1 MQICPS
7 CGEEN
12 PDRFRLC
19 GYCGT
24 QLVADAPTQDVRKT
38 VSVVF
43 CDLKGSTSLGET
55 LDSEALRE
63 VLNIYFNE
71 MRAVLERHG
80 GTVEKYIGDAIMAVF
95 GLPLLHED
103 DALRAVRAAAE
114 MQEVLEHVNDKLEGS
129 FGVRLENR
137 TGVNTG
143 EVVAGDVSS
152 GQRLVTGD
160 TVNVSARLEQAA
172 PAMGVLIGEST
183 YRLVKDAVEVEPVE
197 PLELKGKAERVPAY
211 RLLRVVSGHGYAR
224 RMDSPIVG
232 RVAELGVLE
241 DSLARATETGRCHL
255 VTAFG
260 PAGVGKSRLLGE
272 FLGRAGGSAST
283 LRGRV
288 LPYGNGI
295 TYWPIA
301 EVVHEAAGIDED
313 DAVDAA
319 RAKLAVLLGPDA
331 ASVVERL
338 EATIGLTTADVPVAE
353 SIWSVRR
360 FLEILAARRSL
371 VVQIDDIHW
380 AEPTLLELLQDLRES
395 VEGAALIV
403 CSSRLDLLEEHPAW
417 GEESERARAIVLEP
431 LSAEESAQVI
441 EHLLG
446 DAAIHAD
453 VLDRVITTSEG
464 NPLFVEQMLSML
476 IDDGVLV
483 QEEGRWVP
491 TAPVDAIEMPPTI
504 SALLSA
510 RLDRLGVPDRA
521 TIERSA
527 VIGQVFYHGAV
538 HALLPEPLR
547 DHLPESLRSLVTKE
561 LIRSDESAFHG
572 EETYRFL
579 HILIR
584 DAAYRGLLKRSRAE
598 LHEGFVNWLEAVAP
612 ERALEYEEIRGYH
625 LEQAF
630 HILVELGTQ
639 SDAVEPLGRRAAT
652 YLSSAGRR
660 ALARGDLPAAA
671 GLLRRSATLLP
682 DDDPERLRLLMEDG
696 EALLEIGEF
705 AAADEVL
712 AAASERADALQ
723 EEALA
728 ATARLVR
735 LRLHYETEGAGT
747 EDIVLR
753 DVADSVA
760 LLERLGHHEGLLQAW
775 WLLTNVY
782 FTTGRYGEAESA
794 AERMI
799 HHARLAGNPLMERRV
814 LPALATCA
822 LYGPTPVAEAVA
834 LCRRLLEE
842 TVGDLK
848 AEARTQGSLAHLEA
862 MGGNFERARV
872 LYRQSR
878 STFEEFGWKLNAAL
892 TSIDSGPIEMLA
904 GDPVAAEAELRRDF
918 ESLEE
923 MGERN
928 YISTVA
934 AFLAEALY
942 RQGRTD
948 EAEAYTRISED
959 VAAPDD
965 VSSQFLWRTVRGKV
979 LARRGAFAEGE
990 GLVRRALEVIR
1001 TSDEPDSQGEALL
1014 DLAEVL
1020 LLAGRPADATTPA
1033 REALEL
1039 FELKGNVA
1047 SSARVRE
1054 LLATIG
1060 EPEAG

>member
-1 MQICPS
+1 VQICPG

-19 GYCGT
+19 GFCGT
-24 QLVADAPTQDVRKT
+24 QLVAPVAQDVRKI

-43 CDLKGSTSLGET
+43 CDLKGSTDLGER
-55 LDSEALRE
+55 LDSESLRE
-63 VLNIYFNE
+63 VLNVYFNE

-129 FGVRLENR
+129 YGIRLQNR

-160 TVNVSARLEQAA
+160 TVNVAARLEQAA
-172 PAMGVLIGEST
+172 PAMEILIGEPT
-183 YRLVKDAVEVEPVE
+183 FRLVRDAVEVERVE

-211 RLLRVVSGHGYAR
+211 RLVRVVRGEGYAR
-224 RMDSPIVG
+224 KLDSPIVG
-232 RVAELGVLE
+232 RVAELEILE
-241 DSLARATETGRCHL
+241 DALAQAEASGRCHL

-272 FLGRAGGSAST
+272 FLARAGGHART
-283 LRGRV
+283 LKGRC

-301 EVVHEAAGIDED
+301 EVVHEAAGIGED
-313 DAVDAA
+313 DDSRTA
-319 RAKLAVLLGPDA
+319 RAKLADLLGPDA
-331 ASVVERL
+331 GAVVERL
-338 EATIGLTTADVPVAE
+338 EGTIGLTTVDVPVAE
-353 SIWSVRR
+353 SVWSVRR
-360 FLEILAARRSL
+360 FLEILGERTPL

-380 AEPTLLELLQDLRES
+380 AEPTLLDLLLELRES
-395 VEGAALIV
+395 VAGAALLV
-403 CSSRLDLLEEHPAW
+403 CSSRPDLLEEHPSW
-417 GEESERARAIVLEP
+417 GEDADRTRALVLDP
-431 LSAEESAQVI
+431 LSSEESAQVI
-441 EHLLG
+441 GHLLG
-446 DAAIHAD
+446 DAPMHAD
-453 VLDRVITTSEG
+453 VLARVIETAEG
-464 NPLFVEQMLSML
+464 NPLYVEQMLSML

-483 QEEGRWVP
+483 KEEGRWVP
-491 TAPVDAIEMPPTI
+491 TGPVASIDMPPTI

-521 TIERSA
+521 SIERGA
-527 VIGQVFYHGAV
+527 VIGQVFYQGAV
-538 HALLPEPLR
+538 EALLPEALR

-561 LIRSDESAFHG
+561 LIRSHESTFQG

-584 DAAYRGLLKRSRAE
+584 DAAYRGLLKRARAE

-630 HILVELGTQ
+630 QIRLELG
-639 SDAVEPLGRRAAT
+639 APVETLEGLGRHAAD

-671 GLLRRSATLLP
+671 GLLRRAAALLP
-682 DDDPERLRLLMEDG
+682 EHDPERLRLSMEVG
-696 EALLEIGEF
+696 SALLEIGEF
-705 AAADEVL
+705 TSADEVL
-712 AAASERADALQ
+712 ADSFERATALG

-728 ATARLVR
+728 TTAQLIR

-753 DVADSVA
+753 EVADAVA
-760 LLERLGHHEGLLQAW
+760 ALERLAYHEGLIQAW

-782 FTTGRYGEAESA
+782 FTTGKYAEAESA
-794 AERMI
+794 AKRMI
-799 HHARLAGNPLMERRV
+799 THARLAGSQLMERRV

-822 LYGPTPVAEAVA
+822 LYGPTPVEEGVE
-834 LCRRLLEE
+834 LCRRLLDE
-842 TVGDLK
+842 TGGDRK

-862 MGGNFERARV
+862 MGGNFERARE
-872 LYRQSR
+872 LYRASR
-878 STFEEFGWKLNAAL
+878 ATFDEFGWRLNAAL

-904 GDPVAAEAELRRDF
+904 GDPAAAEAELRHDF
-918 ESLEE
+918 ESLEQ

-942 RQGRTD
+942 RQGRFE
-948 EAEAYTRISED
+948 EAEAYSRISED

-979 LARRGAFAEGE
+979 LARRGEFAEGE
-990 GLVRRALEVIR
+990 RLVREALDVIR

-1014 DLAEVL
+1014 DLTEVL
-1020 LLAGRPADATTPA
+1020 ALAGRNDEARAPA

-1047 SSARVRE
+1047 STARARDV
-1054 LLATIG
+1054 LASI
-1060 EPEAG
+1060 EAG